1 MFYQI
6 AFALSSALAVQGH
19 VALTFPPPFNAA
31 YNPSTPPANVDYSIT
46 SPLSSDGSNYPCK
59 IAGGGVLSPSDPGGE
74 SQVTWLQG
82 EAANFT
88 TGGGAIHAGGSCQAS
103 LSFDQGKTWKV
114 IHSYIGDCP
123 IGPDQ
128 KHNVAI
134 PSDAPTGPAVF
145 QWSWANRVG
154 NREFYANCAAITI
167 AEASRKR
174 DAPVVPFDGRPA
186 PFTANIGNGCETVE
200 GKDVDFPN
208 PGPDVTRKSQDGA
221 ASVSGNCG
229 AVQAPPDVAGGS
241 SGDTTTTT
249 TTADSTSTTAVSQ
262 PSNDPSGTDS
272 TASESGDSSGQ
283 CIGTCR
289 GSAGVVSPLPD
300 ANLHGNMTTNS
311 TSTIETSTTQSVVTS
326 QVSTSAIVMASS
338 VVGPQSPPAA
348 PSAIPSTSIS
358 RPAPVSVLNKN
369 LVISPDGTCS
379 LNSYT
384 CTGYA
389 KGSCCSQFGYCG
401 SSPGHC
407 GEGCQTGF
415 GTCQGSSSA
424 QASNSTVSSLRGNLT
439 SAATSVKPNTSTTT
453 LVALSVTALSLLST
467 LSTLATMATG
477 ASDGAR
483 GGAAIPT
490 TACAS
495 YRDQVASVQEST
507 KTKSTTEGI
516 AAVTP
521 IVSGQGLG
529 FRGRLRT

>member
-1 MFYQI
+1 MFYQV

-31 YNPSTPPANVDYSIT
+31 YNPSTPQANVDYSIT

-59 IAGGGVLSPSDPGGE
+59 IAGGGVLSPTDPGGE

-88 TGGGAIHAGGSCQAS
+88 TGSGAIHAGGSCQAS

-123 IGPDQ
+123 TGPDQ
-128 KHNVAI
+128 KYDVAI
-134 PSDAPTGPAVF
+134 PSDAPTGPAIF
-145 QWSWANRVG
+145 QWSWVNRVG

-167 AEASRKR
+167 AGANGKR

-186 PFTANIGNGCETVE
+186 PFTANIGNGCQTVE

-221 ASVSGNCG
+221 ASISGNCG

-241 SGDTTTTT
+241 TGDATTTTT
-249 TTADSTSTTAVSQ
+249 TTTEATSTTAISQ
-262 PSNDPSGTDS
+262 SSETPSGTES
-272 TASESGDSSGQ
+272 SASESGVSSGQ
-283 CIGTCR
+283 CVGTCR
-289 GSAGVVSPLPD
+289 GSAGVTSPLPD
-300 ANLHGNMTTNS
+300 AGLKGELPTNS
-311 TSTIETSTTQSVVTS
+311 SSIIETSTTQSVSTS
-326 QVSTSAIVMASS
+326 RVSTSAIAMASS
-338 VVGPQSPPAA
+338 VVGPQSPPTA

-369 LVISPDGTCS
+369 LVTSPDGTCS

-407 GEGCQTGF
+407 GEGCQAGF
-415 GTCQGSSSA
+415 GSCSGSASA
-424 QASNSTVSSLRGNLT
+424 QASNSTISSLRENLT
-439 SAATSVKPNTSTTT
+439 SAATSVTPNTSTTT
-453 LVALSVTALSLLST
+453 LVALSATALSLLST
-467 LSTLATMATG
+467 LTTLATMATS

-483 GGAAIPT
+483 GVAAPT
-490 TACAS
+490 TACAPYS
-495 YRDQVASVQEST
+495 DEVASDQRST
-507 KTKSTTEGI
+507 KTDSTTEGI

-521 IVSGQGLG
+521 IVSVQARG